1 MLQFILGRT
10 GTGKTRTVYAQI
22 REAIQNGAE
31 NIIMLIPDQV
41 SLETEKAVLELL
53 GAPDKQKVNVF
64 GFGKLCR
71 YVFEQTQNP
80 PGAVIDNGTR
90 AVVMSRTLDDLDG
103 KLRLLNPRSNRSL
116 TRLMLS
122 TMSDC

>member
-10 GTGKTRTVYAQI
+10 GTGKTRSVYAEI

-53 GAPDKQKVNVF
+53 GHRQRHESGRHEP
-64 GFGKLCR
+64 
-71 YVFEQTQNP
+71 YP
-80 PGAVIDNGTR
+80 
-90 AVVMSRTLDDLDG
+90 
-103 KLRLLNPRSNRSL
+103 
-116 TRLMLS
+116 
-122 TMSDC
+122 